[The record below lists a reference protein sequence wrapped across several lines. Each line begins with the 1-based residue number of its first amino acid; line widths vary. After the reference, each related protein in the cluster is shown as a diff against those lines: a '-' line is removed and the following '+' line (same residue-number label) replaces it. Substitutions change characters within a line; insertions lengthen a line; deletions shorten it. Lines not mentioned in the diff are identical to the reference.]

1 MAALTGGTRA
11 NALIASLR
19 RCGVLIPVALVSIQV
34 LINAETWLISGPS
47 HLYVGRGLFAHP
59 FPYVD
64 DRIEYP
70 VLTGIFMT
78 VPAAFAHGMTEYLR
92 YTTIGLWACAV
103 GCVLVLWSMNRKAAW
118 CFALCPLLLVY
129 SVINWDLFAI
139 LLMLLGW
146 RAYIRRRY
154 ATAGMWLALGTFAKL
169 FPVFLLAFCLVE
181 LVRRWRARVTPTGAR
196 DVVRFAASAAAA
208 SIVVN
213 VPFMVMAF
221 HNWSY
226 FWSFNATRNN
236 HSGLLCWLHILS
248 TASLGTTNAV
258 LTVITLAALVGG
270 TVAVWRAAGVVHVAA
285 LVFFVFMLIEKV
297 YSPQYTLW
305 LVVFALLAGWELW
318 AIAVLSV
325 MGLVDYANAAVHIEL
340 VNRHSTLLHWYDH
353 HIYDANQGLRLMTML
368 VVAVGMAYQ
377 RGSWPARRLQRWQ
390 TPAEVGEGV

>member
-1 MAALTGGTRA
+1 MAALTGGTRTS
-11 NALIASLR
+11 ALIASLR
-19 RCGVLIPVALVSIQV
+19 RCGVLVPIALVSIQV

-78 VPAAFAHGMTEYLR
+78 VPAAFAHGINEYLR
-92 YTTIGLWACAV
+92 FTSIGLWACAV
-103 GCVLVLWSMNRKAAW
+103 GCVSVLWSIDRKAAW

-146 RAYIRRRY
+146 RAYIRQRY
-154 ATAGMWLALGTFAKL
+154 VAAGAWLALGTFAKL
-169 FPVFLLAFCLVE
+169 FPAFLLVFCLVE
-181 LVRRWRARVTPTGAR
+181 LVRSWRARATPTAAA
-196 DVVRFAASAAAA
+196 DLTRFAASATVA
-208 SIVVN
+208 SVVVN
-213 VPFMVMAF
+213 VPFMVLAF

-226 FWSFNATRNN
+226 FWSFNASRNN

-248 TASLGTTNAV
+248 NTRLGPTNAV
-258 LTVITLAALVGG
+258 LTAITLAALAIGAI
-270 TVAVWRAAGVVHVAA
+270 AVWRSARVAHVAA

-305 LVVFALLAGWELW
+305 LVMFALIAGWELW
-318 AIAVLSV
+318 TIAVLSV
-325 MGLVDYANAAVHIEL
+325 MGLVDYADAAVHIKL
-340 VNRHSTLLHWYDH
+340 VNHHSTLLHWYDH
-353 HIYDANQGLRLMTML
+353 HIYDANQGLRLMTIL
-368 VVAVGMAYQ
+368 VVALAMAYRRTRQ
-377 RGSWPARRLQRWQ
+377 PAGR
-390 TPAEVGEGV
+390 PAPWHARAGVSEGV